1 MKLLTFL
8 ALTATLLGSAAFV
21 EPGVLS
27 RPLASPGARAT
38 TPLPLTV
45 TPAQEFPEIPYD
57 GRFTF
62 IRVRFESGG
71 SGLRGFGRR
80 GGRGP
85 VWAHDYP
92 RAETNFLKIL
102 DETTMIRPFLGGSRI
117 LAMDDPEIFKYPLI
131 YIVEVGFWE
140 ASDREVETLG
150 AYLSKGGFLIV
161 DDFRDVQIYNIRDI
175 LQRALPG
182 LRLMEVPDDH
192 EIFDAFFRIEEP
204 RSLESYGW
212 EPPTY
217 LGIFQDNDPTG
228 RLMAI
233 LNYNGDI
240 AEYWEFSDYGYLPI
254 DLTNEAYK
262 FGVNYVVYAMT
273 H

>member
-1 MKLLTFL
+1 
-8 ALTATLLGSAAFV
+8 
-21 EPGVLS
+21 
-27 RPLASPGARAT
+27 
-38 TPLPLTV
+38 
-45 TPAQEFPEIPYD
+45 
-57 GRFTF
+57 
-62 IRVRFESGG
+62 
-71 SGLRGFGRR
+71 
-80 GGRGP
+80 

-102 DETTMIRPFLGGSRI
+102 DETTLIRPFLGGSRI
-117 LAMDDPEIFKYPLI
+117 LAMDDPEVFKYPVL
-131 YIVEVGFWE
+131 YIVEVGFWD
-140 ASDREVETLG
+140 ASDTEVEALG
-150 AYLSKGGFLIV
+150 AYLQKGGFLIV
-161 DDFRDVQIYNIRDI
+161 DDFRDVQIYNIQDI
-175 LQRALPG
+175 LQRAVPG
-182 LRLMEVPDDH
+182 ARLLEVPDDH

-217 LGIFQDNDPTG
+217 LGLFENNDPDG

-240 AEYWEFSDYGYLPI
+240 AEYWEYSDYGYLPI